1 MKSFTSKTT
10 DLQALVTKV
19 IKGASNSKFNTLTSL
34 INVGVVGNTVR
45 MTTTDSN
52 NYFTVSGTVN
62 ATDDMSFTVLV
73 DKFSKLIMKMTTENI
88 TIKVTDDVISVTGN
102 GTYKIPIQLDVDGT
116 PIRYPKHE
124 INTPDDSGTLKTAVI
139 KSILIHNKP
148 SLAVTMNIP
157 CLTGYLCDSEGVFS
171 GDNFNLCINKVKTFN
186 KPLLVPPIVFDL
198 LSMCPEEEISYKTF
212 GKTAIFETP
221 TIKLYAVMMDGIE
234 VYPKDTLL
242 EIADIQYPSTCTIPK
257 TTILSIVDRLC
268 LFIDDDD
275 EFGMFFTFT
284 KDGIKVESE
293 KQSGIESVSYQGS
306 TNFKDFTCFVNIDS
320 FKKQFNARTEESV
333 VLSYGSDNSFAIKD
347 STIVQVISLL
357 DDPRATDDDIE
368 SDTEE
373 VDTESNTND
382 DIPF

>member
-1 MKSFTSKTT
+1 MASFTSKTT
-10 DLQALVTKV
+10 DLQALVTKA

-34 INVGVVGNTVR
+34 INVEVTGNTIK

-52 NYFTVSGTVN
+52 NYFTVCGTVN
-62 ATDDMSFTVLV
+62 ASEDMSFTVLV
-73 DKFSKLIMKMTTENI
+73 DKFSKLITKMTTENI
-88 TIKVTDDVISVTGN
+88 TVKVTDDVISVTGN

-116 PIRYPKHE
+116 PIKYPKHE
-124 INTPDDSGTLKTAVI
+124 INTPDDTGTLKTAVI

-148 SLAVTMNIP
+148 SLAVTMSIP
-157 CLTGYLCDSEGVFS
+157 CLTGYLCAKEGVFS
-171 GDNFNLCINKVKTFN
+171 GDNFNVCVNKVKTFN

-212 GKTAIFETP
+212 GNTAIFETA

-242 EIADIQYPSTCTIPK
+242 KIAALEYPSTCTIPK
-257 TTILSIVDRLC
+257 TTILNIVDRMC

-320 FKKQFNARTEESV
+320 FKKQLNARTEESI
-333 VLSYGSDNSFAIKD
+333 VLCYGTSESFAIKD

-357 DDPRATDDDIE
+357 DDPRGTVEEESASDDD
-368 SDTEE
+368 DF
-373 VDTESNTND
+373 VNNTD